1 MCSVSRTRS
10 AHPSIE
16 VGWPTHMSRF
26 AYPTLYRGAQLIA
39 SRLICVGAH
48 ATGRGPH
55 TKRWERG
62 QGKCN
67 GGELADR
74 IRWVSDTR
82 VRQPSSYAF
91 SADTSVGYSRNLIYM
106 ERPHRAGTLLFA
118 VGAAVL
124 NGAAASQPQA
134 GHVLLASPLG
144 PSAVAL
150 EQLMGASQLGLLL
163 THVFGCALCIPHP
176 LSRPSQYA
184 PTLFWPPLPAPQRSS

>member
-1 MCSVSRTRS
+1 MQWRR
-10 AHPSIE
+10 A
-16 VGWPTHMSRF
+16 
-26 AYPTLYRGAQLIA
+26 RG
-39 SRLICVGAH
+39 
-48 ATGRGPH
+48 
-55 TKRWERG
+55 
-62 QGKCN
+62 
-67 GGELADR
+67 
-74 IRWVSDTR
+74 SDTLGERHPRAPAFVVR
-82 VRQPSSYAF
+82 VFGRHI
-91 SADTSVGYSRNLIYM
+91 RNLIYM